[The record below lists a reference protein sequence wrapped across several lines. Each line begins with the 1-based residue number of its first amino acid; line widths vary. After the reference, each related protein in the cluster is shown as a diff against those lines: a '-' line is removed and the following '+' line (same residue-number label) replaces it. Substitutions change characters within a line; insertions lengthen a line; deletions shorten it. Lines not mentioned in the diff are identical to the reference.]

1 MPPTNSIPRVSCPV
15 FAVYPQGPQ
24 HIYLPVSV
32 AAVIYLGN
40 IRPYSLTRSEN
51 LSPLKI
57 KVYEDGD
64 TTIWIPVSSRSPEKE
79 ARALLP
85 FAGLKGFYKH
95 GFKAAPESSS
105 YFKALASIQ
114 SAYLLR
120 EKKIFRVKIGIEA
133 QRRDAWRHGQSSSPL
148 LSPTL
153 GWVEIPVNKLM
164 DISQEELA
172 FELESTGEWLVS
184 SKRIQKDPEGPMFRQ
199 MFREDRT
206 FQLEFR
212 ARALDLWDAKCALSG
227 ATCALEAAHI
237 KGVAAC
243 KSDLVS
249 EAIDPFNSII
259 LNVALHSLLD
269 SGLIS
274 FTDEGTLL
282 VSDNV
287 NAHDRAVYGL
297 ETSRKVHFHLK
308 AFPYLEYHRNHVFM
322 NTLKPG

>member
-1 MPPTNSIPRVSCPV
+1 M
-15 FAVYPQGPQ
+15 
-24 HIYLPVSV
+24 
-32 AAVIYLGN
+32 
-40 IRPYSLTRSEN
+40 
-51 LSPLKI
+51 SPLKI

-64 TTIWIPVSSRSPEKE
+64 STIWIPVSSRSPEKE

-85 FAGLKGFYKH
+85 FAGLKRFYKH

-120 EKKIFRVKIGIEA
+120 EKKTFRVKKGIEA
-133 QRRDAWRHGQSSSPL
+133 QRRDAWRHGQSSSSQ

-153 GWVEIPVNKLM
+153 GWVEIPVKNLM

-172 FELESTGEWLVS
+172 LELESSGERLVS

-199 MFREDRT
+199 TVREDRT

-212 ARALDLWDAKCALSG
+212 AHALDVWEARCALSG
-227 ATCALEAAHI
+227 ATCVLEAAHI

-243 KSDLVS
+243 KSDLIA

-259 LNVALHSLLD
+259 LNVALHALLD
-269 SGLIS
+269 AGLIS
-274 FTDEGTLL
+274 FTDEGALL
-282 VSDNV
+282 VSDSIS
-287 NAHDRAVYGL
+287 AHDRAVYGL
-297 ETSRKVHFHLK
+297 ETPRKVPFHLK
-308 AFPYLEYHRNHVFM
+308 ALPYLQYHRDHVFM
-322 NTLKPG
+322 SSPQAWLAK